1 MKEKKKEIK
10 MWYYIITFIISWF
23 GILLYI
29 EFNKDDWYYM
39 DMKDADS
46 FLIVHLLGILGA
58 LVMPFCWP
66 LLFVGYALTKL
77 SKYIKVKITEI
88 KKRKNDIDDIRPG
101 D

>member
-1 MKEKKKEIK
+1 

-39 DMKDADS
+39 DMKDVDS
-46 FLIVHLLGILGA
+46 FLIVHLCGIMSA
-58 LVMPFCWP
+58 LAMPFCWP
-66 LLFVGYALTKL
+66 LLFVGYLLTKL

-88 KKRKNDIDDIRPG
+88 KNSKNDIDDIRSG